1 MLYAV
6 TCGLAFALQVRI
18 IDEFNTPTLSGID
31 ASSSV
36 SYGLSVEQERLR
48 TESVEACN
56 HNTNL

>member
-6 TCGLAFALQVRI
+6 TGGLAFALQVRI
-18 IDEFNTPTLSGID
+18 IDEFNTPMLSGID

-36 SYGLSVEQERLR
+36 SYGLSAEQQRLF
-48 TESVEACN
+48 TGSIEACD